1 MKKRDSL
8 FVRSVL
14 ILYSLWAAFWF
25 IGIFLLLYPLMFIFL
40 QKLSWR
46 RYTHRIVR
54 FWGQLFF
61 IFAGIRIN
69 IKQHYKPDRK
79 QAYVFCSNHFSYLD
93 IPLMVVIIKNYF
105 SFIGK
110 YEIKK
115 VPLFGYLYA
124 RLNILVNR
132 NDRMSRATSLGRS
145 IKALQA
151 NRSIIIFPEG
161 GIVSKQF
168 PFMGKPL
175 VDGAFVMAIQQQVP
189 VVPISFFNN
198 HLLLNDK
205 RFLLRPGVI
214 QVEIHPPVL
223 TKGMTNAD
231 MPMLRERVFEMI
243 QNPILAHYGVD
254 APQ

>member
-1 MKKRDSL
+1 MKRKESKIKHSL
-8 FVRSVL
+8 LV
-14 ILYSLWAAFWF
+14 IYSLWTAFWF
-25 IGIFLLLYPLMFIFL
+25 ISTFLLLYPLMFIFL

-46 RYTHRIVR
+46 RYTHRLVR

-61 IFAGIRIN
+61 LFAGMRIQV
-69 IKQHYKPDRK
+69 KHHYKPDRK
-79 QAYVFCSNHFSYLD
+79 KVYVFCANHFSYLD

-110 YEIKK
+110 TEIKK

-151 NRSIIIFPEG
+151 KRSIIIFPEG
-161 GIVSKQF
+161 GIVSKEF
-168 PFMGKPL
+168 PIMGRPL
-175 VDGAFVMAIQQQVP
+175 MDGAFVMAVQQQVP
-189 VVPISFFNN
+189 VVPISVFNN
-198 HLLLNDK
+198 HLLLNDHN
-205 RFLLRPGVI
+205 FLLRPGVI
-214 QVEIHPPVL
+214 KVEIHPPVETLGL
-223 TKGMTNAD
+223 TNED
-231 MPMLRERVFEMI
+231 VPVLRERVFEMI
-243 QNPILAHYGVD
+243 QNPILAHYGID